1 MENVEIKEQF
11 ERLNL
16 ILKEERQAA
25 ISLDMDALQQ
35 STQAKK
41 ALLAKIEDFPKDT
54 EGLRDLLLEIDKE
67 NRRNAYLL
75 WTGLGWVRGMMDFF
89 GKSTV
94 PSSYGHSGKAHSCQR
109 GGNLLS
115 GKI

>member
-1 MENVEIKEQF
+1 MKNSEMRAQF
-11 ERLNL
+11 EQLNL
-16 ILKEERQAA
+16 LLKEERQAA
-25 ISLDMDALQQ
+25 ISLDMEALQR
-35 STQAKK
+35 STQEKK
-41 ALLAKIEDFPKDT
+41 ALLSKIEEFPRDT

-75 WTGLGWVRGMMDFF
+75 WTGLGWVREMMTFF
-89 GKSTV
+89 GKSTA
-94 PSSYGHSGKAHSCQR
+94 PASYGHSGKAYSSPQ